1 MSAANGRCPY
11 CLCAIIGAVALGIAP
26 IADAQSARGT
36 WTSTAGHGKA
46 MPPAAEASGTR
57 IAALPARKAWAGAQ
71 DVAIYALGLI
81 GIDYRF
87 GGSTPENGLDCSG
100 LVHHVFQHV
109 TGVVLPRTSKEMS
122 GVGSKIRIDEL
133 RPGDLVFFNT
143 RRFSFSHVGIY
154 LGDHR
159 FVHAPSPGGEVEIAT
174 LSASYWHARFD
185 GARRLVDAPPSPNIP
200 VPLSARSIANAAPVG
215 FVSANYAE
223 STP

>member
-1 MSAANGRCPY
+1 M
-11 CLCAIIGAVALGIAP
+11 CAMIGAVALAIAP
-26 IADAQSARGT
+26 IADAQSARRPS
-36 WTSTAGHGKA
+36 TSAAGRGMA
-46 MPPAAEASGTR
+46 TPPLAEASGTR
-57 IAALPARKAWAGAQ
+57 MEVLPAGKAGAGAQ

-100 LVHHVFQHV
+100 LVQHAFQHV

-122 GVGSKIRIDEL
+122 GVGSKIKIDEL
-133 RPGDLVFFNT
+133 TPGDLVFFNT

-185 GARRLVDAPPSPNIP
+185 GARRLVGGPASPSILLPM
-200 VPLSARSIANAAPVG
+200 STGSIANAGPVG

>member
-1 MSAANGRCPY
+1 MPAANGRCQY
-11 CLCAIIGAVALGIAP
+11 CLCAMIGAVALAIAP
-26 IADAQSARGT
+26 IADAQSARRPL
-36 WTSTAGHGKA
+36 TSTAGHGKA
-46 MPPAAEASGTR
+46 TPPLAEASGTR
-57 IAALPARKAWAGAQ
+57 MGALPAGAQ

-87 GGSTPENGLDCSG
+87 GGSRPENGLDCSG
-100 LVHHVFQHV
+100 LVQHVFQHV

-122 GVGSKIRIDEL
+122 GVGSKVKIDEL
-133 RPGDLVFFNT
+133 KPGDLVFFNT

-159 FVHAPSPGGEVEIAT
+159 FVHSPSPGGEVEIAT
-174 LSASYWHARFD
+174 LSASDWHARFD
-185 GARRLVDAPPSPNIP
+185 GARRLVDVPPSPNILLP
-200 VPLSARSIANAAPVG
+200 TPTGSIANTAPVG